1 MEDKQVDVL
10 VIGSGIGGMCAGAYL
25 AHKGYR
31 VLVVEALPRMGG
43 HCSTIEYKGIKCT
56 TGVVG
61 PGLGGPLEE
70 LFHKVGADFNVRP
83 CGTPHYHINGR
94 VVKLPPKGAMRALLS
109 AASEDQAEVERVLR
123 AFSRAMGGEDPP
135 EAMTM
140 REWVLQWTRN
150 KSVLDLFQTMAAA
163 TAIVSIDRIT
173 ARGFFLF
180 LKQHRGFRSWGVCPE
195 GSIALPKAL
204 ARVIEGHGGEVWT
217 RSPVKRINSR
227 GGVVR
232 GAIVNREGTEEDVVA
247 TVVMSNCGPKRTLDL
262 AGRENLGEAYVQELS
277 RLTPALA
284 ISIHIKS
291 DVPLLE
297 VDHLL
302 TVGTRRTVGIFQL
315 TTVCPE
321 LAPPGTHYIV
331 VGGDPASSLSPTEAR
346 EEIDLCLQDLRE
358 LLPGFDSHAEVLMK
372 GVYHGDWPAMF
383 SIAGQSMRQRTP
395 IVNLYAVGDGFIP
408 EPGMTALVGAAASG
422 VAAAKD
428 AAQRLGHDPYGRW
441 D

>member
-1 MEDKQVDVL
+1 MAVKQVDAL

-25 AHKGYR
+25 AHNGYR
-31 VLVVEALPRMGG
+31 VLVAEALPRIGG
-43 HCSTIEYKGIKCT
+43 HCSTIEYRGIKCT

-70 LFHKVGADFNVRP
+70 LFQEVGADFDVRP
-83 CGTPHYHINGR
+83 CGTPHYYINGKI
-94 VVKLPPKGAMRALLS
+94 VELPAKGAMRALLS
-109 AASEDQAEVERVLR
+109 AATDDRGEVEGVLR
-123 AFSRAMGGEDPP
+123 AFSKAMGGEDPP

-140 REWVLQWTRN
+140 REWVLQWSRN
-150 KSVLDLFQTMAAA
+150 ESILGLFQTMAAA
-163 TAIVSIDRIT
+163 TAIVGIDRIS

-180 LKQHRGFRSWGVCPE
+180 LKRHRGFRNWGVCPE

-204 ARVIEGHGGEVWT
+204 ARVIEGHGGELWT
-217 RSPVKRINSR
+217 RSPVRRITSK
-227 GGVVR
+227 GGVVK
-232 GAIVNREGTEEDVVA
+232 GAIVNKEGRDQEVAA
-247 TVVMSNCGPKRTLDL
+247 TVVVSNCGPKRTVEL
-262 AGRENLGEAYVQELS
+262 AGKENLGMGYVEELS
-277 RLTPALA
+277 RLTPAMA

-291 DVPLLE
+291 DIPLLE

-302 TVGTRRTVGIFQL
+302 TVGMRRTVGIFQL

-331 VGGDPASSLSPTEAR
+331 AGGDPASSLNPAEAR

-372 GVYHGDWPAMF
+372 GVYHRDWPAMF
-383 SIAGQSMRQRTP
+383 SIAGQSMPQRTP

-408 EPGMTALVGAAASG
+408 EPGMTALAGAAASG
-422 VAAAKD
+422 VAAARD
-428 AAQRLGHDPYGRW
+428 AVGRLGHDPHGRW